1 MKMKRWTKQAA
12 LMLAAV
18 MAMSGLQGCGGSD
31 GGAGNGGGQAAA
43 DGAQAGADAGEAGA
57 GAAEGAGQ
65 AGGAGE
71 AGAGTGQAAAG
82 DSAKD
87 KKDAGELN
95 IYTWAEYV
103 PQDIIDRFEEE
114 TGIRV
119 NYTNFEAN
127 EEMLAKLETSGG
139 GEYDIVI
146 ASDYII
152 KIAADEGL
160 VKEIDKEKVPNY
172 QNIDPIFQ
180 GFFYDPE
187 DTLTVPYGP
196 GIPLLVYDPSVV
208 TCDITG
214 YESLWDPSLQDSVAL
229 MDSERV
235 VMGMALKTMGQS
247 FNTEDLDVIRAAG
260 DKLMELAPNVRVLS
274 QNQTQDF
281 LLSGEVSAAFLFTS
295 QVVLALDQNPDLKV
309 VYPEEGLGFG
319 VDAAFIPAQAPNS
332 DNAHAFLNF
341 ILDGE
346 VGAEVSQQTYYLCPN
361 KASYEYLPEEFQKS
375 LVISTE
381 DIPNGEFIQDVGA
394 EATSLHEEIWTEFK
408 AALD

>member
-1 MKMKRWTKQAA
+1 MRKKIWMKRTA
-12 LMLAAV
+12 LFMAAV
-18 MAMSGLQGCGGSD
+18 MAAAGLQGCGGKAGSSAD
-31 GGAGNGGGQAAA
+31 QTQAAGDASGAEDAA
-43 DGAQAGADAGEAGA
+43 DGTEAEETKAEAAGE
-57 GAAEGAGQ
+57 
-65 AGGAGE
+65 
-71 AGAGTGQAAAG
+71 
-82 DSAKD
+82 

-139 GEYDIVI
+139 GDYDIII

-160 VKEIDKEKVPNY
+160 VKEIDKEKVPNFS
-172 QNIDPIFQ
+172 NIDPIFQ

-187 DTLTVPYGP
+187 NTLTVPYGP
-196 GIPLLVYDPSVV
+196 GIPLLVYNPETV
-208 TCDITG
+208 TCEITG
-214 YESLWDPSLQDSVAL
+214 YESLWDESLADSVAL

-235 VMGMALKTMGQS
+235 VMGMALKTMGES

-260 DKLMELAPNVRVLS
+260 DKLLELAPNVRVLS

-281 LLSGEVSAAFLFTS
+281 LLSGEVNAAFLFTS
-295 QVVLALDQNPDLKV
+295 QVVLALNQNPDLEV
-309 VYPEEGLGFG
+309 VYPKEGLGFG
-319 VDAAFIPAQAPNS
+319 VDAAFIPENAPNS

-346 VGAEVSQQTYYLCPN
+346 NGAEISQQTYYLCPN
-361 KASYEYLPEEFQKS
+361 QAAYEYLPEEFQKS
-375 LVISTE
+375 LVISTD
-381 DIPNGEFIQDVGA
+381 DIPNGEFIQDVSA
-394 EATSLHEEIWTEFK
+394 EATELHEEIWTEFK

>member
-1 MKMKRWTKQAA
+1 MKKGKKLLALLTAAA
-12 LMLAAV
+12 LTAGCL
-18 MAMSGLQGCGGSD
+18 SGCGKS
-31 GGAGNGGGQAAA
+31 AGEGGQDNAPASADTTAAS
-43 DGAQAGADAGEAGA
+43 
-57 GAAEGAGQ
+57 GQ
-65 AGGAGE
+65 
-71 AGAGTGQAAAG
+71 
-82 DSAKD
+82 
-87 KKDAGELN
+87 KKENAGELN

-103 PQDIIDRFEEE
+103 PQDVIDQFENE

-127 EEMLAKLETSGG
+127 EEMLAKLETSKG
-139 GEYDIVI
+139 GEYDIII

-172 QNIDPIFQ
+172 GNIDPVFQ
-180 GFFYDPE
+180 NFFYDP
-187 DTLTVPYGP
+187 DNSLTVPYGP
-196 GIPLLVYDPSVV
+196 GIPLLVYDPAAV
-208 TCDITG
+208 TCEITG
-214 YESLWDPSLQDSVAL
+214 YQSLWDPSLKDSLAL

-235 VMGMALKTMGQS
+235 VMGMALKTLGES
-247 FNTEDLDVIRAAG
+247 FNTEDLDVIQAAG

-295 QVVLALDQNPDLKV
+295 QVVLALNQNPELEV

-319 VDAAFIPAQAPNS
+319 VDAAFIPSQAPNS

-346 VGAEVSQQTYYLCPN
+346 TGAKISQQTYYLCPN
-361 KASYEYLPEEFQKS
+361 KASYEFLPEEFQKS
-375 LVISTE
+375 LIIST
-381 DIPNGEFIQDVGA
+381 DDVPNGEFIQDVSP
-394 EATSLHEEIWTEFK
+394 EATSLHEELWTKFK

>member
-1 MKMKRWTKQAA
+1 MKTLKRPAA
-12 LMLAAV
+12 LLMAAAV
-18 MAMSGLQGCGGSD
+18 AAVSLQGC
-31 GGAGNGGGQAAA
+31 AGNGGS
-43 DGAQAGADAGEAGA
+43 GAEGTTSAGGSGTETAGEADTEA
-57 GAAEGAGQ
+57 VSEGKD
-65 AGGAGE
+65 GG
-71 AGAGTGQAAAG
+71 
-82 DSAKD
+82 DP
-87 KKDAGELN
+87 GELN

-139 GEYDIVI
+139 GEYDLVI

-172 QNIDPIFQ
+172 SNIDPIFQ
-180 GFFYDPE
+180 DFFYDPE
-187 DTLTVPYGP
+187 NKLTVPYGP
-196 GIPLLVYDPSVV
+196 GIPLIVYDPSVV
-208 TCDITG
+208 TTEITG
-214 YESLWDPSLQDSVAL
+214 YASLWDASLKDSLAL

-235 VMGMALKTMGQS
+235 VMGMTLKTMGES
-247 FNTEDLDVIRAAG
+247 FNTEDLEVIQAAG

-295 QVVLALDQNPDLKV
+295 QVVLALSQNPDLQV

-319 VDAAFIPAQAPNS
+319 VDAAFIPSQAPHS

-346 VGAEVSQQTYYLCPN
+346 IGAQVSQQTYYLCPN
-361 KASYEYLPEEFQKS
+361 KASYAFLPEEFQKS
-375 LVISTE
+375 LIIST
-381 DIPNGEFIQDVGA
+381 DDVPNGEFIQDVGP
-394 EATSLHEEIWTEFK
+394 EATELHEELWTEFK

>member
-1 MKMKRWTKQAA
+1 MKKGRKSLALLLAAA
-12 LMLAAV
+12 LV
-18 MAMSGLQGCGGSD
+18 SGCLSGCSNNAGEGGQDNAPASD
-31 GGAGNGGGQAAA
+31 GTTAA
-43 DGAQAGADAGEAGA
+43 
-57 GAAEGAGQ
+57 
-65 AGGAGE
+65 
-71 AGAGTGQAAAG
+71 
-82 DSAKD
+82 SASE
-87 KKDAGELN
+87 KKENAGELN

-103 PQDIIDRFEEE
+103 PQDVIDQFEKE

-127 EEMLAKLETSGG
+127 EEMLAKLETSKG
-139 GEYDIVI
+139 GEYDVII

-172 QNIDPIFQ
+172 SNIDPIFQ
-180 GFFYDPE
+180 NFFYDP
-187 DTLTVPYGP
+187 DNSLTVPYGP
-196 GIPLLVYDPSVV
+196 GIPLLVYDPSAV
-208 TCDITG
+208 TCEITG
-214 YESLWDPSLQDSVAL
+214 YGSLWDPSLKDSLAL

-235 VMGMALKTMGQS
+235 VMGMALKTMGES
-247 FNTEDLDVIRAAG
+247 FNTEDLDVIQAAG

-295 QVVLALDQNPDLKV
+295 QVVLALNQNPELKV

-319 VDAAFIPAQAPNS
+319 VDAAFIPSQAPNS

-346 VGAEVSQQTYYLCPN
+346 VGANVSQQTYYLCPN
-361 KASYEYLPEEFQKS
+361 KASYEFLPEEFQKS
-375 LVISTE
+375 LVIST
-381 DIPNGEFIQDVGA
+381 DDVPNGEFIQDVSP
-394 EATSLHEEIWTEFK
+394 EATALHEELWTKFK

>member
-1 MKMKRWTKQAA
+1 MRKFRKSAA
-12 LMLAAV
+12 LVLAAAV
-18 MAMSGLQGCGGSD
+18 MAASLQGCGKSSENTA
-31 GGAGNGGGQAAA
+31 GGNSAPANEAGNTEGTEMPENAEPA
-43 DGAQAGADAGEAGA
+43 DTK
-57 GAAEGAGQ
+57 AAE
-65 AGGAGE
+65 E
-71 AGAGTGQAAAG
+71 EKKSG
-82 DSAKD
+82 DP
-87 KKDAGELN
+87 GELN

-139 GEYDIVI
+139 GEYDIII

-160 VKEIDKEKVPNY
+160 VKEIEKEKVPNY
-172 QNIDPIFQ
+172 SNIDPIFQ
-180 GFFYDPE
+180 NFFYDP
-187 DTLTVPYGP
+187 DNKLTVPYGP
-196 GIPLLVYDPSVV
+196 GIPLIVYDPSVV
-208 TCDITG
+208 TAEITG
-214 YESLWDPSLQDSVAL
+214 YESLWDPSLTDSVAL

-235 VMGMALKTMGQS
+235 VMGMTLKTMGES
-247 FNTEDLDVIRAAG
+247 FNTEDLDVIRSAG
-260 DKLMELAPNVRVLS
+260 SKLMELAPNVRILS
-274 QNQTQDF
+274 QNQTQDY

-295 QVVLALDQNPDLKV
+295 QVVLALSQNPDLQV

-319 VDAAFIPAQAPNS
+319 VDAAFIPSQAPNS

-346 VGAEVSQQTYYLCPN
+346 IGAQVSQQTYYLCPN
-361 KASYEYLPEEFQKS
+361 KASYEFLPEEFQKS
-375 LVISTE
+375 LIIST
-381 DIPNGEFIQDVGA
+381 DDVPNGEFIQDVGP
-394 EATSLHEEIWTEFK
+394 EATELHEELWTEFK

>member
-1 MKMKRWTKQAA
+1 MKMTRWTKRAA
-12 LMLAAV
+12 LLMAAV
-18 MAMSGLQGCGGSD
+18 MAMSGLQGCGGSSD
-31 GGAGNGGGQAAA
+31 GGAGNDGGQAE
-43 DGAQAGADAGEAGA
+43 AGGDRSDAGQAEAGA
-57 GAAEGAGQ
+57 AGDGAGAGQ
-65 AGGAGE
+65 TDE
-71 AGAGTGQAAAG
+71 G
-82 DSAKD
+82 DSGKDKAKD
-87 KKDAGELN
+87 KKGAGELN

-160 VKEIDKEKVPNY
+160 VMEIDKEKVPNY
-172 QNIDPIFQ
+172 TNIDPIFQ
-180 GFFYDPE
+180 DFFYDPE
-187 DTLTVPYGP
+187 NTLTVPYGP

-295 QVVLALDQNPDLKV
+295 QVVLALNQDPDLKV

-319 VDAAFIPAQAPNS
+319 VDAAFIPSQAPNS

-375 LVISTE
+375 LVISAD

>member
-1 MKMKRWTKQAA
+1 MRKLKRPIA
-12 LMLAAV
+12 LLMAAAV
-18 MAMSGLQGCGGSD
+18 MAASVQGCGKSSSD
-31 GGAGNGGGQAAA
+31 TPEETS
-43 DGAQAGADAGEAGA
+43 AQAGEAGGTEA
-57 GAAEGAGQ
+57 AQAADGEETTAAE
-65 AGGAGE
+65 E
-71 AGAGTGQAAAG
+71 EKKSG
-82 DSAKD
+82 DP
-87 KKDAGELN
+87 GELN

-139 GEYDIVI
+139 GEYDIII

-172 QNIDPIFQ
+172 SNIDPIFQ
-180 GFFYDPE
+180 NFFYDP
-187 DTLTVPYGP
+187 DNKLTVPYGP
-196 GIPLLVYDPSVV
+196 GIPLIVYDPSVV
-208 TCDITG
+208 TTEITG
-214 YESLWDPSLQDSVAL
+214 YASLWDPSLKDSVAL

-235 VMGMALKTMGQS
+235 VMGMTLKTMGES
-247 FNTEDLDVIRAAG
+247 FNTEDLDVIQAAG
-260 DKLMELAPNVRVLS
+260 DKLLELAPNVRVLS

-295 QVVLALDQNPDLKV
+295 QVVLALSQNPDLQV

-346 VGAEVSQQTYYLCPN
+346 IGAEVSQQTYYLCPN
-361 KASYEYLPEEFQKS
+361 KASYEFLPEEFQKS
-375 LVISTE
+375 LIIST
-381 DIPNGEFIQDVGA
+381 DDVPNGEFIQDVGP
-394 EATSLHEEIWTEFK
+394 EATALHEELWTEFK

>member
-1 MKMKRWTKQAA
+1 MKKGRKLLALLTAAA
-12 LMLAAV
+12 LTAGCL
-18 MAMSGLQGCGGSD
+18 SGCGKS
-31 GGAGNGGGQAAA
+31 AGEGGQDNAPASADTTAAS
-43 DGAQAGADAGEAGA
+43 
-57 GAAEGAGQ
+57 GQ
-65 AGGAGE
+65 
-71 AGAGTGQAAAG
+71 
-82 DSAKD
+82 
-87 KKDAGELN
+87 KKENAGELN

-103 PQDIIDRFEEE
+103 PQDVIDQFENE

-127 EEMLAKLETSGG
+127 EEMLAKLETSKG
-139 GEYDIVI
+139 GEYDIII

-160 VKEIDKEKVPNY
+160 VKTIDKEKVPNY
-172 QNIDPIFQ
+172 GNIDPVFQ
-180 GFFYDPE
+180 NFFYDP
-187 DTLTVPYGP
+187 DNSLTVPYGP
-196 GIPLLVYDPSVV
+196 GIPLLVYDPAVV
-208 TCDITG
+208 TCEITG
-214 YESLWDPSLQDSVAL
+214 YQSLWDPSLKDSLAL

-235 VMGMALKTMGQS
+235 VMGMALKTMGES
-247 FNTEDLDVIRAAG
+247 FNTEDPDVIQAAG

-295 QVVLALDQNPDLKV
+295 QVVLALNQNPELEV

-319 VDAAFIPAQAPNS
+319 VDAAFIPSQAPNS

-346 VGAEVSQQTYYLCPN
+346 TGAKISQQTYYLCPN
-361 KASYEYLPEEFQKS
+361 KASYEFLPEEFQKS
-375 LVISTE
+375 LIIST
-381 DIPNGEFIQDVGA
+381 DDVPNGEFIQDVSP
-394 EATSLHEEIWTEFK
+394 EATSLHEELWTKFK

>member
-1 MKMKRWTKQAA
+1 MRKTWKGNAA
-12 LMLAAV
+12 LVLAASLL
-18 MAMSGLQGCGGSD
+18 AASLAGCGGNTGSD
-31 GGAGNGGGQAAA
+31 GTEAPKTEA
-43 DGAQAGADAGEAGA
+43 AGENQETEGQDTETAA
-57 GAAEGAGQ
+57 QGAAEENPS
-65 AGGAGE
+65 GG
-71 AGAGTGQAAAG
+71 
-82 DSAKD
+82 
-87 KKDAGELN
+87 GELN

-103 PQDIIDRFEEE
+103 PQSVIDRFEEE

-139 GEYDIVI
+139 GDYDIVI

-172 QNIDPIFQ
+172 ENIDPVFQ
-180 GFFYDPE
+180 NFFYDPE
-187 DTLTVPYGP
+187 NTLTVPYGP
-196 GIPLLVYDPSVV
+196 GIPLLVYDPAMVD
-208 TCDITG
+208 CEITG
-214 YESLWDPSLQDSVAL
+214 YESLWDPSLEDSVAL

-235 VMGMALKTMGQS
+235 VMGMALKTMGES

-274 QNQTQDF
+274 QNQTQDY
-281 LLSGEVSAAFLFTS
+281 LLSGEVNAAFLFTS
-295 QVVLALDQNPDLKV
+295 QVVLALAENPDLEV
-309 VYPEEGLGFG
+309 VYPKEGLGFG
-319 VDAAFIPAQAPNS
+319 VDAAFIPAKAPNS

-361 KASYEYLPEEFQKS
+361 KAAYEFLPEEFQKS
-375 LVISTE
+375 LVISTD

-394 EATSLHEEIWTEFK
+394 EATALHEEIWTEFK
-408 AALD
+408 AKLD

>member
-1 MKMKRWTKQAA
+1 MRKLKRPIA
-12 LMLAAV
+12 LLMAAAV
-18 MAMSGLQGCGGSD
+18 MAAGVQGCGKNSSD
-31 GGAGNGGGQAAA
+31 TPEETS
-43 DGAQAGADAGEAGA
+43 AQAGEAGGTEA
-57 GAAEGAGQ
+57 AQAVKDEKTTAAER
-65 AGGAGE
+65 E
-71 AGAGTGQAAAG
+71 KKSG
-82 DSAKD
+82 DP
-87 KKDAGELN
+87 GELN

-139 GEYDIVI
+139 GEYDIII

-172 QNIDPIFQ
+172 SNIDPIFQ
-180 GFFYDPE
+180 NFFYDP
-187 DTLTVPYGP
+187 DNKLTVPYGP
-196 GIPLLVYDPSVV
+196 GIPLIVYDPSVV
-208 TCDITG
+208 ATEITG
-214 YESLWDPSLQDSVAL
+214 YDSLWDPSLKDSVAL

-235 VMGMALKTMGQS
+235 VMGMTLKTMGES
-247 FNTEDLDVIRAAG
+247 FNTEDLDVIQAAG
-260 DKLMELAPNVRVLS
+260 DKLLELAPNVRVLS

-295 QVVLALDQNPDLKV
+295 QVVLALSQNPDLQV

-319 VDAAFIPAQAPNS
+319 VDAAFIPSQAPNS

-346 VGAEVSQQTYYLCPN
+346 IGAEVSQQTYYLCPN
-361 KASYEYLPEEFQKS
+361 KASYEFLPEEFQKS
-375 LVISTE
+375 LIIST
-381 DIPNGEFIQDVGA
+381 DDVPNGEFIQDVGP
-394 EATSLHEEIWTEFK
+394 EATALHEELWTEFK

>member
-1 MKMKRWTKQAA
+1 MRKKIWMKRTA
-12 LMLAAV
+12 LLMAAV
-18 MAMSGLQGCGGSD
+18 MAAAGLQGCGGKAGSSAD
-31 GGAGNGGGQAAA
+31 QTQAAGDASGAEDAA
-43 DGAQAGADAGEAGA
+43 DGTKAEETKAEAAGE
-57 GAAEGAGQ
+57 
-65 AGGAGE
+65 
-71 AGAGTGQAAAG
+71 
-82 DSAKD
+82 

-139 GEYDIVI
+139 GDYDIII

-160 VKEIDKEKVPNY
+160 VKEIDKEKVPNFA
-172 QNIDPIFQ
+172 NIDPIFQ

-187 DTLTVPYGP
+187 NTLTVPYGP
-196 GIPLLVYDPSVV
+196 GIPLLVYNPETV
-208 TCDITG
+208 TCEITG
-214 YESLWDPSLQDSVAL
+214 YESLWDESLADSVAL

-235 VMGMALKTMGQS
+235 VMGMALKTMGES
-247 FNTEDLDVIRAAG
+247 FNTENLDVIRAAG
-260 DKLMELAPNVRVLS
+260 DKLLELAPNVRVLS

-281 LLSGEVSAAFLFTS
+281 LLSGEVNAAFLFTS
-295 QVVLALDQNPDLKV
+295 QVVLALNQNPDLEV
-309 VYPEEGLGFG
+309 VYPKEGLGFG
-319 VDAAFIPAQAPNS
+319 VDAAFIPENAPNS

-346 VGAEVSQQTYYLCPN
+346 NGAEISQQTYYLCPN
-361 KASYEYLPEEFQKS
+361 QAAYEYLPEEFQKS
-375 LVISTE
+375 LVISTD
-381 DIPNGEFIQDVGA
+381 DIPNGEFIQDVSA
-394 EATSLHEEIWTEFK
+394 EATELHEEIWTEFK

>member
-1 MKMKRWTKQAA
+1 MKKWKKEAA
-12 LMLAAV
+12 LVLAAILTASAV
-18 MAMSGLQGCGGSD
+18 SGCKGSSD
-31 GGAGNGGGQAAA
+31 TAETTK
-43 DGAQAGADAGEAGA
+43 AGEAA
-57 GAAEGAGQ
+57 DSQNNSLDAAE
-65 AGGAGE
+65 
-71 AGAGTGQAAAG
+71 
-82 DSAKD
+82 
-87 KKDAGELN
+87 KKNAGELN

-139 GEYDIVI
+139 GDYDLII

-152 KIAADEGL
+152 KLAADEGL
-160 VKEIDKEKVPNY
+160 VKEINKEKVPNFK
-172 QNIDPIFQ
+172 NIDPVFQ
-180 GFFYDPE
+180 GFFYDP
-187 DTLTVPYGP
+187 DNTLTIPYGP

-208 TCDITG
+208 TCEITG
-214 YESLWDPSLQDSVAL
+214 YDSLWDASLTDSIAL

-235 VMGMALKTMGQS
+235 VMGMALKTLGES
-247 FNTEDLDVIRAAG
+247 FNTEDLDVIRRAG

-295 QVVLALDQNPDLKV
+295 QVVLALNQNPDLQV
-309 VYPEEGLGFG
+309 VYPKEGLGFG
-319 VDAAFIPAQAPNS
+319 VDAAFIPSKAPNS

-346 VGAEVSQQTYYLCPN
+346 IGALVSQQTYYLCPN
-361 KASYEYLPEEFQKS
+361 QASYEFLPEEFQKS
-375 LVISTE
+375 LVISTD

-394 EATSLHEEIWTEFK
+394 EASALHEEIWTEFK
-408 AALD
+408 ANLD